1 MSTPIIPHGR
11 HVRLAMPFTMLLLA
25 LAVSLAPAA
34 GWGQDRGES
43 RNTWFR
49 VSWQPGVLPS
59 TIEGTVDN
67 TSPFRAID
75 VRLQVEGV
83 DGANQRTGERLVWAS
98 NDIAPGGR
106 TSYFAQII
114 PGAVHYRVTVVSFE
128 LVSEDGV
135 SANDEAAATS
145 EPAPPAP

>member
-1 MSTPIIPHGR
+1 MSR
-11 HVRLAMPFTMLLLA
+11 HPRLVTRFTMLLLA
-25 LAVSLAPAA
+25 LVVSFAPAA

-43 RNTWFR
+43 RNNWFR

-59 TIEGTVDN
+59 TIEGDVDN

-75 VRLQVEGV
+75 VRLQIEGV
-83 DGANQRTGERLVWAS
+83 DGANHRTGERLVWAS
-98 NDIAPGGR
+98 DDIAPGGR
-106 TSYFAQII
+106 TSYFAEAI

-135 SANDEAAATS
+135 VADDEAATS
-145 EPAPPAP
+145 APAPPAP